1 MKKLLLQQA
10 DTVMYLIA
18 ILIGTIIVTLV
29 LFLAV
34 MLIESNQRA
43 KDKILMII
51 IIALFTVV
59 VLPIIMNAIGYVFSA
74 IGDSLVSIRY
84 AIDQNGAN
92 HMIFMVPIFGFLIL
106 LAVNKYLLDISWE
119 TALWITLIV
128 LFVLFFMFCL
138 LPELEA
144 NFIDNP
150 LT

>member
-1 MKKLLLQQA
+1 MLLQQT
-10 DTVMYLIA
+10 DTILYLIA
-18 ILIGTIIVTLV
+18 ILIGIIIVTLV

-74 IGDSLVSIRY
+74 IGDSLASIRN
-84 AIDQNGAN
+84 AIDNRGAN
-92 HMIFMVPIFGFLIL
+92 HMIFLVPIFGFLIL
-106 LAVNKYLLDISWE
+106 LVVVKYLLDISWE
-119 TALWITLIV
+119 TAVWITLIV

-138 LPELEA
+138 LPELET
-144 NFIDNP
+144 NFIPNP

>member
-1 MKKLLLQQA
+1 LLLQQ
-10 DTVMYLIA
+10 TEPVLYLIA

-43 KDKILMII
+43 KDKLFMII

-59 VLPIIMNAIGYVFSA
+59 VLPIIMNAIAYVFNA
-74 IGDSLVSIRY
+74 IGSSLASIRN
-84 AIDQNGAN
+84 AIDNRGQN

-119 TALWITLIV
+119 TALWITLIL
-128 LFVLFFMFCL
+128 LFVLFLMFCL
-138 LPELEA
+138 LPELEQ
-144 NFIDNP
+144 NFVPNP
-150 LT
+150 LL